1 MSQKDL
7 VEVLSAWAPME
18 DPRVLIGAKDADDAG
33 VYLLDEQTALVF
45 TTDFFTPVVDDPY
58 AFGQIAVANALSDL
72 YAKGVD
78 PLLALNLVGFPAK
91 KLPLHLLSEILRGGA
106 DKAREAGVVILGG
119 HTVDD
124 LEPKYGLAVLG
135 FARPE
140 EIIPNSSA
148 RPGDRLILTKPLGLG
163 IITTGIKRER
173 VSPEIEAEAVRVMT
187 TLNRAAAH
195 AMRRIGVRAA
205 TDVTG
210 YGLLGH
216 LRTMLAASGVS
227 ATIWLSRVPVLAAAW
242 ELVAE
247 RIVPGGTLANHAY
260 LAQFVDWDPEISE
273 EAQLVLCDAQTSG
286 GILIAV
292 PPEKVEALCAAL
304 EESHTLAAA
313 IGEVTTGAAGRIR
326 VLP

>member
-1 MSQKDL
+1 M
-7 VEVLSAWAPME
+7 
-18 DPRVLIGAKDADDAG
+18 LIGVKDADDVG
-33 VYLLDEQTALVF
+33 VYLLDEQTAIAF

-72 YAKGVD
+72 YAKGVE
-78 PLLALNLVGFPAK
+78 PHIALNLVGFPAK
-91 KLPLHLLSEILRGGA
+91 KLPLRLLSEILRGGA
-106 DKAREAGVVILGG
+106 DKAHEAGVVILGG

-135 FARPE
+135 VARPE
-140 EIIPNSSA
+140 QIIPNSSA
-148 RPGDRLILTKPLGLG
+148 RPGDRLVLTKPLGLG
-163 IITTGIKRER
+163 IITTGIKLER
-173 VSPEIEAEAVRVMT
+173 VSPEVEAEAVRVMT

-195 AMRRIGVRAA
+195 AMRRVGVHAA

-216 LRTMLAASGVS
+216 LRTMLLASGVS
-227 ATIWLSRVPVLAAAW
+227 ATIRLSHIPVLTAAW

-260 LAQFVDWDPEISE
+260 LAPFVDWDSSLSE

-292 PPEKVEALCAAL
+292 PPEKVGALCAAL
-304 EESHTLAAA
+304 DESHTLAAV
-313 IGEVTTGAAGRIR
+313 IGEITAEAAGRIR

>member
-7 VEVLSAWAPME
+7 VEVLGAWAPVE
-18 DPRVLIGAKDADDAG
+18 DPRVLIGAQDADDVG

-72 YAKGVD
+72 YAKGVE
-78 PLLALNLVGFPAK
+78 PRLALNLVGFPTK
-91 KLPLHLLSEILRGGA
+91 KLPLRLLGEILRGGA

-124 LEPKYGLAVLG
+124 LEPKYGLAVIG

-140 EIIPNSSA
+140 QIIPNSSA
-148 RPGDRLILTKPLGLG
+148 RPGDHLVLTKPLGLG

-173 VSPEIEAEAVRVMT
+173 VSPEVEAEAIRVMT
-187 TLNRAAAH
+187 TLNRAAAR
-195 AMRRIGVRAA
+195 AMQRIGVRAA

-216 LRTMLAASGVS
+216 LRTMLLQSGVS
-227 ATIWLSRVPVLAAAW
+227 ATIRLSRVPVLAAAW

-260 LAQFVDWDPEISE
+260 LSSFVDWDRRISE
-273 EAQLVLCDAQTSG
+273 DAQLVLCDAQTSG
-286 GILIAV
+286 GLLIAV
-292 PPEKVEALCAAL
+292 APEKADALCAAL
-304 EESHTLAAA
+304 DDEHVSAAV
-313 IGEVTTGAAGRIR
+313 IGEVTRGDAGRIR

>member
-1 MSQKDL
+1 
-7 VEVLSAWAPME
+7 
-18 DPRVLIGAKDADDAG
+18 VLIGAKDADDVG

-91 KLPLHLLSEILRGGA
+91 KLPLRLLSEILRGGA

-124 LEPKYGLAVLG
+124 LEPKYGLAVVGL
-135 FARPE
+135 ARPE
-140 EIIPNSSA
+140 QIIPNSTA
-148 RPGDRLILTKPLGLG
+148 RPGDRLVLTKPLGLG

-173 VSPEIEAEAVRVMT
+173 VSPEVEAEAIRVMT
-187 TLNRAAAH
+187 MLNRAAAH
-195 AMRRIGVRAA
+195 AMRRVGVRAA

-216 LRTMLAASGVS
+216 LRTMLSASGVS

-242 ELVAE
+242 DLVAE

-260 LAQFVDWDPEISE
+260 LAPFVEWDSSISE
-273 EAQLVLCDAQTSG
+273 DAQLILCDAQTSG
-286 GILIAV
+286 GLLIAV
-292 PPEKVEALCAAL
+292 PPEKVEALSAAL
-304 EESHTLAAA
+304 DESQTLAAI
-313 IGEVTTGAAGRIR
+313 IGEVTAGAAGRIR

>member
-1 MSQKDL
+1 M
-7 VEVLSAWAPME
+7 
-18 DPRVLIGAKDADDAG
+18 LIGAKDADDVG

-91 KLPLHLLSEILRGGA
+91 KLPLRLLSEILRGGA

-124 LEPKYGLAVLG
+124 LEPKYGLAVVGL
-135 FARPE
+135 ARPE
-140 EIIPNSSA
+140 QIIPNSTA
-148 RPGDRLILTKPLGLG
+148 RPGDRLVLTKPLGLG

-173 VSPEIEAEAVRVMT
+173 VSPEVEAEAIRVMT
-187 TLNRAAAH
+187 MLNRAAAH
-195 AMRRIGVRAA
+195 AMRRVGVRAA

-216 LRTMLAASGVS
+216 LRTMLSASGVS

-242 ELVAE
+242 DLVAE

-260 LAQFVDWDPEISE
+260 LAPFVEWDSSISE
-273 EAQLVLCDAQTSG
+273 DAQLILCDAQTSG
-286 GILIAV
+286 GLLIAV
-292 PPEKVEALCAAL
+292 PPEKVEALSAAL
-304 EESHTLAAA
+304 DESQTLAAI
-313 IGEVTTGAAGRIR
+313 IGEVTAGAAGRIR

>member
-1 MSQKDL
+1 M
-7 VEVLSAWAPME
+7 
-18 DPRVLIGAKDADDAG
+18 LIGAKDADDVG
-33 VYLLDEQTALVF
+33 VYLLDEQTALAF

-72 YAKGVD
+72 YAKGID

-91 KLPLHLLSEILRGGA
+91 KLPLHLLNEILRGGA

-124 LEPKYGLAVLG
+124 LEPKYGLAVIG
-135 FARPE
+135 IARPE

-148 RPGDRLILTKPLGLG
+148 RPGDRLVLTKPLGLG
-163 IITTGIKRER
+163 IITTGIKRQR
-173 VSPEIEAEAVRVMT
+173 VSPEIEAEAIRVMT

-216 LRTMLAASGVS
+216 LRNMLLASGVS
-227 ATIWLSRVPVLAAAW
+227 ATLRLSRVPVLAAAW

-260 LAQFVDWDPEISE
+260 LTQFVEWDPRISE
-273 EAQLVLCDAQTSG
+273 EAQLILCDAQTSG
-286 GILIAV
+286 GLLIAV
-292 PPEKVEALCAAL
+292 PPGKVDALCGAL
-304 EESHTLAAA
+304 EESHTQAAV
-313 IGEVTTGAAGRIR
+313 IGEITAGAAGRIR
-326 VLP
+326 ILP

>member
-1 MSQKDL
+1 M
-7 VEVLSAWAPME
+7 APVD
-18 DPRVLIGAKDADDAG
+18 DPHVLIGVATSDDVG
-33 VYLLDEQTALVF
+33 VYVLNEEMALVL

-72 YAKGVD
+72 YAKGVE
-78 PLLALNLVGFPAK
+78 PLVALNLVGFPAK
-91 KLPLHLLSEILRGGA
+91 KLPLRLLSEILRGGS

-135 FARPE
+135 LARPT
-140 EIIPNSSA
+140 EIIPNSGA
-148 RPGDRLILTKPLGLG
+148 RPGDRLVLTKPLGLG

-173 VSPEIEAEAVRVMT
+173 VSPEIEAEAIHVMT
-187 TLNRAAAH
+187 TLNRAAAR
-195 AMRRIGVRAA
+195 AMRQIGVHAA

-216 LRTMLAASGVS
+216 LRTLLVASGVS
-227 ATIWLSRVPVLAAAW
+227 ATIWLSRVPVLTATW

-247 RIVPGGTLANHAY
+247 RIVPGGTLTNHAY
-260 LAQFVDWDPEISE
+260 LAPFVDWAPDISE
-273 EAQLVLCDAQTSG
+273 DAQLVLCDAQTSG
-286 GILIAV
+286 GVLIAV
-292 PPEKVEALCAAL
+292 ASEKTEALCDAL
-304 EESHTLAAA
+304 RENGALAASV
-313 IGEVTTGAAGRIR
+313 IGEITAGAAGRVR

>member
-1 MSQKDL
+1 M
-7 VEVLSAWAPME
+7 
-18 DPRVLIGAKDADDAG
+18 LIGAKDADDAG

>member
-1 MSQKDL
+1 M
-7 VEVLSAWAPME
+7 
-18 DPRVLIGAKDADDAG
+18 LIGVKDADDAG
-33 VYLLDEQTALVF
+33 VYLLDEQTAIVF

-72 YAKGVD
+72 YAKGVE
-78 PLLALNLVGFPAK
+78 PLIALNLVGFPAK
-91 KLPLHLLSEILRGGA
+91 KLPLRLLSEILRGGA

-135 FARPE
+135 FAHPE
-140 EIIPNSSA
+140 QIIPNSSA
-148 RPGDRLILTKPLGLG
+148 RPGDQLILTKPLGLG

-173 VSPEIEAEAVRVMT
+173 VSPEVEAEAIRVMT

-195 AMRRIGVRAA
+195 AMRRVGVRAA

-216 LRTMLAASGVS
+216 LRNLLLASGVS
-227 ATIWLSRVPVLAAAW
+227 ATIRLSCVPVLTAAW

-260 LAQFVDWDPEISE
+260 LAPFVEWDSSISE

-292 PPEKVEALCAAL
+292 PPEKVDALCAAL
-304 EESHTLAAA
+304 NESHTLAAI
-313 IGEVTTGAAGRIR
+313 IGEVTAGAAGRIR